1 MTRKTT
7 WARRKPAPEAD
18 PRFAPLT
25 DAEAAPVATPVNTS
39 STTNLSVQPQAKS
52 EQSPAVRAFRREM
65 AKLDRLKAQLAEMQ
79 QQGQGYKIQMNQT
92 LQPLL
97 DQRLACM
104 RQMVLTLDPWLD
116 VKTKG
121 MSKLQREM
129 ALELVCHLSAELAQA
144 GDAEMA
150 ALHDRRSPET
160 ISDKQQAEAQDM
172 RELFGAMFE
181 DMFGTAPPPD
191 LDGNDPDAMMRAAME
206 KMAAM
211 AAEEEERRQAKAA
224 ARKARR
230 KPSAAQQQAEQAQQ
244 DADTMLRSI
253 YRQLASALH
262 PDRAGDETERQRKNA
277 LMGEANAAYER
288 KDLVTLLNLQLQAE
302 LVDPDHLERLTD
314 ERLKSLTLLLKRQV
328 GDLERER
335 QIEQERWWHELKLPR
350 GMTLTAVALRQHLEL
365 ERLALEDHLFS
376 MQTDIQTASEITTLK
391 PWLNRQR
398 QMTRA
403 AGRRLQVM
411 DDFPF

>member
-7 WARRKPAPEAD
+7 WARRKPATETD

-25 DAEAAPVATPVNTS
+25 DADAAPAAAPARTS
-39 STTNLSVQPQAKS
+39 STTDLSVQPQAKA
-52 EQSPAVRAFRREM
+52 EQSPAARAFRREM
-65 AKLDRLKAQLAEMQ
+65 ARLDRLKAQLAEMQ
-79 QQGQGYKIQMNQT
+79 QQGQSYKLQMNQV
-92 LQPLL
+92 LQPLQ

-104 RQMVLTLDPWLD
+104 RQMVLALDPWLD
-116 VKTKG
+116 VRTKG
-121 MSKLQREM
+121 LSKLQRQM
-129 ALELVCHLSAELAQA
+129 ALHIVCHLSAELAQA

-160 ISDKQQAEAQDM
+160 ISDKQQAESEDM

-181 DMFGTAPPPD
+181 DMFGSAPPPD
-191 LDGNDPDAMMRAAME
+191 LDGSDPDAMMRAAME
-206 KMAAM
+206 KMAAT
-211 AAEEEERRQAKAA
+211 AAEEEEHRQAKAA
-224 ARKARR
+224 ARKAKR

-244 DADTMLRSI
+244 DADMLLRGI

-262 PDRAGDETERQRKNA
+262 PDRASDEAERQRKNA

-302 LVDPDHLERLTD
+302 LVDPDHLERLSD

-335 QIEQERWWHELKLPR
+335 QIEQERWWHDLKLPR
-350 GMTLTAVALRQHLEL
+350 GMALTAAALQQNLVL

-376 MQTDIQTASEITTLK
+376 MQVDIETASELATLK

-398 QMTRA
+398 QLTRA
-403 AGRRLQVM
+403 AERRLQLL

>member
-1 MTRKTT
+1 MPRQPAKPY
-7 WARRKPAPEAD
+7 RRPKPAAPD
-18 PRFAPLT
+18 PRFTPLPD
-25 DAEAAPVATPVNTS
+25 DAAAPAPTAPGTS
-39 STTNLSVQPQAKS
+39 TGLSVQPQAKAA
-52 EQSPAVRAFRREM
+52 QSPAARSFRREM
-65 AKLDRLKAQLAEMQ
+65 ARLDRLKAQLAEMQ
-79 QQGQGYKIQMNQT
+79 QQGQGYKLQMNLV

-104 RQMVLTLDPWLD
+104 RQMTLTLDGWLD

-121 MSKLQREM
+121 LSKLQRDT
-129 ALELVCHLSAELAQA
+129 ALDLVCHLSAELAQA
-144 GDAEMA
+144 GDAGMA
-150 ALHDRRSPET
+150 ELHDRRSPESM
-160 ISDKQQAEAQDM
+160 SDKQQAEAADM
-172 RELFGAMFE
+172 REVLGAMFE
-181 DMFGTAPPPD
+181 DLFGAEPPPG
-191 LDGNDPDAMMRAAME
+191 LDGSDPDAMMRAAME

-211 AAEEEERRQAKAA
+211 AAEDEERRQAKAE

-230 KPSAAQQQAEQAQQ
+230 KPSARQEQAEQAQQ
-244 DADTMLRSI
+244 DADGLLRGI

-262 PDRAGDETERQRKNA
+262 PDREPDETERRRKNA

-302 LVDPDHLERLTD
+302 LVDPDHLEKVSD

-328 GDLERER
+328 AELERER

-350 GMTLTAVALRQHLEL
+350 GMALTAAALRQNLEL
-365 ERLALEDHLFS
+365 ERAALEDQLLS
-376 MQTDIQTASEITTLK
+376 MQRDVETASELATLK

-398 QMTRA
+398 QLNRQME
-403 AGRRLQVM
+403 RRMQRM

>member
-7 WARRKPAPEAD
+7 WARRKPATETD
-18 PRFAPLT
+18 PRFAPLPDVASAPAAAQAKTSATT
-25 DAEAAPVATPVNTS
+25 D
-39 STTNLSVQPQAKS
+39 LSVQPQAKA
-52 EQSPAVRAFRREM
+52 EQSSAARAFRREM
-65 AKLDRLKAQLAEMQ
+65 AKLDRLKAQLTEME
-79 QQGQGYKIQMNQT
+79 QQGQGYKLQLNQV

-121 MSKLQREM
+121 LSKLQRQM
-129 ALELVCHLSAELAQA
+129 ALELVCHLSAELAQT

-160 ISDKQQAEAQDM
+160 ISDKQQAEAEDM

-191 LDGNDPDAMMRAAME
+191 IDGNNPDAMMRAAME

-224 ARKARR
+224 ARKAKR

-244 DADTMLRSI
+244 DADTMLRGL

-262 PDRAGDETERQRKNA
+262 PDRAGDEAERQRKNA

-302 LVDPDHLERLTD
+302 LVDPDHLERLSD

-335 QIEQERWWHELKLPR
+335 QIEQERWWHDLKLPR
-350 GMTLTAVALRQHLEL
+350 GMALTAAALQQNLEL

-376 MQTDIQTASEITTLK
+376 LKIDLETAGEIATLK

-403 AGRRLQVM
+403 AERRMQLM

>member
-7 WARRKPAPEAD
+7 WARRKPATEAD

-25 DAEAAPVATPVNTS
+25 DAEATPAAAQPKTS
-39 STTNLSVQPQAKS
+39 CSTDLSVQPQAKS

-79 QQGQGYKIQMNQT
+79 QQGQSYKLQMNQV

-97 DQRLACM
+97 DQRIACM
-104 RQMVLTLDPWLD
+104 RQMVLALDSWLD

-121 MSKLQREM
+121 LSKLQREM

-150 ALHDRRSPET
+150 ALHDRRSPES
-160 ISDKQQAEAQDM
+160 ISDKQQAEAEDM
-172 RELFGAMFE
+172 RELFSAMF
-181 DMFGTAPPPD
+181 GSSPPPD

-211 AAEEEERRQAKAA
+211 ATEEEERRQAKAA
-224 ARKARR
+224 ARKAKR

-262 PDRAGDETERQRKNA
+262 PDRASDEAERQRKNA

-302 LVDPDHLERLTD
+302 LVDPDHLERLSD

-328 GDLERER
+328 ADLERER
-335 QIEQERWWHELKLPR
+335 QIEQERWWHDLKLPR
-350 GMTLTAVALRQHLEL
+350 GMALTAVALRQNLEL
-365 ERLALEDHLFS
+365 ERIALEDHLFS
-376 MQTDIQTASEITTLK
+376 MKIDVETASQLTTLK

-403 AGRRLQVM
+403 AERRMQMV

>member
-7 WARRKPAPEAD
+7 WARRKPATETD
-18 PRFAPLT
+18 PRFAPLPDT
-25 DAEAAPVATPVNTS
+25 TSAPAAAQAKTS
-39 STTNLSVQPQAKS
+39 STTNLSVQPQAKA
-52 EQSPAVRAFRREM
+52 EQSPAARAFRREM

-79 QQGQGYKIQMNQT
+79 QQGQSYKLKMNQV

-104 RQMVLTLDPWLD
+104 RQMVLMLDPWLD

-121 MSKLQREM
+121 LSKLQHQM
-129 ALELVCHLSAELAQA
+129 ALDLVCHLSAELAQA

-150 ALHDRRSPET
+150 ALHDRRSPE
-160 ISDKQQAEAQDM
+160 SMGDKQQAEAEDM

-191 LDGNDPDAMMRAAME
+191 LDGNDPDAVMRAAME

-224 ARKARR
+224 ARKTKR

-262 PDRAGDETERQRKNA
+262 PDRAGDEAERQRKNA

-302 LVDPDHLERLTD
+302 LVDPDHLERLSE

-350 GMTLTAVALRQHLEL
+350 GIALTAATLQQNLEL
-365 ERLALEDHLFS
+365 ERLALEDHLFL
-376 MQTDIQTASEITTLK
+376 MKIDVETVGEIATLK

-403 AGRRLQVM
+403 AERRLQKM
-411 DDFPF
+411 DAFPF